1 MSGNTI
7 QFRLAETQSQGLT
20 SWKNEP
26 DILALKSDLE
36 LAKPS
41 QSTQMGKI
49 QVWNDLMYVRGK
61 AQPPKVKGHS
71 QVQPKLVR
79 RQAEWRY
86 SALTEPFLGSNKLFS
101 VMPVTAE
108 DVPAAKQNELV
119 LNWQFRTKMNKVKFI
134 DDYVRSVVDEGTCIV
149 RLGWKRATVMLKK
162 TVPVFTHVQMDNE
175 QQLQVFQQ
183 ALELKQANPRQ
194 YDEIVPEDVKA
205 AIDYYEESETPTV
218 AIQTGEEEVDDE
230 QVLENRPTAD
240 ILNPVNVFIDPSCM
254 GDIDKALFVI
264 YSFETNKAE
273 LKREPKKY
281 KNLDRID
288 WEGNTPLSQP
298 DHETTTP
305 QEQFKDA
312 ARKKVVAYE
321 YWGFY
326 DIEGNGELVPIVA
339 AWIGNVII
347 RMELNPFPDQKL
359 PFVVV
364 PYLPVKREL
373 YGEPDAELLEDN
385 QKIIGAV
392 VRGAIDLL
400 GRSAN
405 GQRGFQKG
413 MLDPINRRR
422 YDNGQDYE
430 FNPTTHPQQGVIEHK
445 YPELPQ
451 SVMLMLGMQNQE
463 AEALTGV
470 KSFSGGISGESYG
483 EVAAGIKGVLDAA
496 SKREMAIL
504 RRLAKGM
511 SEIGTKIIAM
521 NGEFLSEIEVVR
533 VTNETFVEVKREDLA
548 GNFDLEVDISTAEV
562 DNAKS
567 QDLAFMLQTMGPNG
581 DPKISM
587 LILSEIAA
595 LKRMPA
601 LAKTLREYE
610 PKPDPILEALKKAE
624 LDKLVK
630 ETQKMDSE
638 IALNNARAQEAM
650 SKKDKNDLDF
660 IEQETGTKHERDMQK
675 QRAQASGN
683 QALEITKA
691 LSKPLK
697 EGEKAPD
704 IEAAL
709 GFNAISGR
717 IAAATDTRPDATPG
731 I

>member
-1 MSGNTI
+1 
-7 QFRLAETQSQGLT
+7 
-20 SWKNEP
+20 
-26 DILALKSDLE
+26 
-36 LAKPS
+36 
-41 QSTQMGKI
+41 
-49 QVWNDLMYVRGK
+49 
-61 AQPPKVKGHS
+61 
-71 QVQPKLVR
+71 
-79 RQAEWRY
+79 
-86 SALTEPFLGSNKLFS
+86 
-101 VMPVTAE
+101 
-108 DVPAAKQNELV
+108 
-119 LNWQFRTKMNKVKFI
+119 
-134 DDYVRSVVDEGTCIV
+134 
-149 RLGWKRATVMLKK
+149 
-162 TVPVFTHVQMDNE
+162 
-175 QQLQVFQQ
+175 
-183 ALELKQANPRQ
+183 
-194 YDEIVPEDVKA
+194 
-205 AIDYYEESETPTV
+205 
-218 AIQTGEEEVDDE
+218 
-230 QVLENRPTAD
+230 
-240 ILNPVNVFIDPSCM
+240 
-254 GDIDKALFVI
+254 
-264 YSFETNKAE
+264 
-273 LKREPKKY
+273 
-281 KNLDRID
+281 
-288 WEGNTPLSQP
+288 
-298 DHETTTP
+298 
-305 QEQFKDA
+305 
-312 ARKKVVAYE
+312 
-321 YWGFY
+321 
-326 DIEGNGELVPIVA
+326 
-339 AWIGNVII
+339 
-347 RMELNPFPDQKL
+347 
-359 PFVVV
+359 
-364 PYLPVKREL
+364 
-373 YGEPDAELLEDN
+373 
-385 QKIIGAV
+385 
-392 VRGAIDLL
+392 
-400 GRSAN
+400 
-405 GQRGFQKG
+405 

-430 FNPTTHPQQGVIEHK
+430 FNPTTHPTQGVIEHK

-521 NGEFLSEIEVVR
+521 NSEFLSEVEVVR
-533 VTNETFVEVKREDLA
+533 VTNEQFVEVKREDLK

-587 LILSEIAA
+587 LILSEIAS

-601 LAKTLREYE
+601 LAKTLAAYE
-610 PKPDPILEALKKAE
+610 PKPDPMMEAMKKAE
-624 LDKLVK
+624 LDKMVK

-691 LSKPLK
+691 LAKPTK

-709 GFNAISGR
+709 GFTAISGR